1 MYIII
6 RCRSPTGRSPR
17 KRTSVALQ
25 LIICSSCLASQPDMQ
40 HAIEELQAELG
51 NQLDIT
57 RLDCMAACDD
67 VPAVMIE
74 HAYCPRLSPHSL
86 RRRILDAIDKAPVT

>member
-1 MYIII
+1 M
-6 RCRSPTGRSPR
+6 
-17 KRTSVALQ
+17 ALQ
-25 LIICSSCLASQPDMQ
+25 LIICSSCIRSQPDMQ

-51 NQLDIT
+51 DQLDIT

-74 HAYCPRLSPHSL
+74 YAYCPRLSPSGL
-86 RRRILDAIDKAPVT
+86 RRRVIDAIGDEAHVV